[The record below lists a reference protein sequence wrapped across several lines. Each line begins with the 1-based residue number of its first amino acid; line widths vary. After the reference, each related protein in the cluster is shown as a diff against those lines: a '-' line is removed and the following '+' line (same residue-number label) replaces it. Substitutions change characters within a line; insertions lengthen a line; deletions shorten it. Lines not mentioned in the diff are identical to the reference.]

1 MSIYTREVVFTQTSY
16 LHKVESRRAFI
27 KLEIEIKM
35 ENKEDKIISLSEYDS
50 YLERYKGFEGL
61 KELMSKKLNRP
72 LTSYEKSQIDN
83 HYMSIYPLAKNRDRL
98 LWIFKN
104 KTPNKKKSSNW
115 EKVSKIEWE
124 NQKIRQRLFKNGK
137 YV

>member
-1 MSIYTREVVFTQTSY
+1 MKKIKQTKEIYTFT
-16 LHKVESRRAFI
+16 
-27 KLEIEIKM
+27 
-35 ENKEDKIISLSEYDS
+35 LSEYDS

-104 KTPNKKKSSNW
+104 
-115 EKVSKIEWE
+115 
-124 NQKIRQRLFKNGK
+124 GK